1 MHRIFLAALALACVC
16 SPAMALGLI
25 PGQPGRGP
33 AIGFLAI
40 VAPASAML
48 GVGVILRKVGHA
60 RWSALFAMAV
70 GSLTLMGSAAFAGAG
85 PIAEMLPVG
94 GNPAHGLAFG
104 LLLIGALALAGGVCL
119 AARVRLPILGLLVA
133 ALIAV
138 VAAPALAAELATT
151 DATRVTLSAA
161 PWIELVREIVITA
174 VIPAVAAYAI
184 QAIRKVYPWA
194 ALFLTQARVEQ
205 MANAVTEYAI
215 NAVPGAV
222 KEGKLS
228 INVGSAVIA
237 KAVQRAVDAA
247 PAKALEAAG
256 GQAGLAEIVFRKLN
270 LEDDANEG
278 NTLAPVV
285 ASLPVAR

>member
-1 MHRIFLAALALACVC
+1 MHRIFSAALALACVC
-16 SPAMALGLI
+16 SPTM
-25 PGQPGRGP
+25 
-33 AIGFLAI
+33 
-40 VAPASAML
+40 
-48 GVGVILRKVGHA
+48 
-60 RWSALFAMAV
+60 
-70 GSLTLMGSAAFAGAG
+70 AGAG

-104 LLLIGALALAGGVCL
+104 LLLIGALALAGGLCL
-119 AARVRLPILGLLVA
+119 AARARLPILGILVA

-138 VAAPALAAELATT
+138 IAGPALAAEVATA
-151 DATRVTLSAA
+151 DATHVTLSAA

-174 VIPAVAAYAI
+174 VIPAVAAYLI

-228 INVGSAVIA
+228 VNVGSQVIA

-247 PAKALEAAG
+247 PAKAIEAAG

-270 LEDDANEG
+270 LEDGANER
-278 NTLAPVV
+278 NTLAPVI
-285 ASLPVAR
+285 AALPATTR

>member
-1 MHRIFLAALALACVC
+1 MHRTFPAALALACVC
-16 SPAMALGLI
+16 SPAMAGTLGLGEASALHHYAARGSLIFAGIFAVLIIAAHVRGRVPAPDARIWLI
-25 PGQPGRGP
+25 PLAFMMTTPFGP
-33 AIGFLAI
+33 AI
-40 VAPASAML
+40 
-48 GVGVILRKVGHA
+48 
-60 RWSALFAMAV
+60 
-70 GSLTLMGSAAFAGAG
+70 
-85 PIAEMLPVG
+85 
-94 GNPAHGLAFG
+94 
-104 LLLIGALALAGGVCL
+104 
-119 AARVRLPILGLLVA
+119 
-133 ALIAV
+133 
-138 VAAPALAAELATT
+138 AAEVATADT
-151 DATRVTLSAA
+151 TRVTLSAA

-174 VIPAVAAYAI
+174 VIPAVAAYLI

-228 INVGSAVIA
+228 VNVGSQVIA

-270 LEDDANEG
+270 LEDGANED

-285 ASLPVAR
+285 AGLPAAR

>member
-1 MHRIFLAALALACVC
+1 MHRIFLAGLALACVC
-16 SPAMALGLI
+16 SPAM
-25 PGQPGRGP
+25 
-33 AIGFLAI
+33 
-40 VAPASAML
+40 
-48 GVGVILRKVGHA
+48 
-60 RWSALFAMAV
+60 
-70 GSLTLMGSAAFAGAG
+70 AGAG

-94 GNPAHGLAFG
+94 GNPAQGLAFG
-104 LLLIGALALAGGVCL
+104 LVLLGVVALAGGVCL
-119 AARVRLPILGLLVA
+119 AARTRPPILGLLA
-133 ALIAV
+133 TALVGTHLAW
-138 VAAPALAAELATT
+138 PALAAELATA

-194 ALFLTQARVEQ
+194 ALFLTQSRVEQ

-222 KEGKLS
+222 KGGKLS
-228 INVGSAVIA
+228 IPVGSAVIA

-247 PAKALEAAG
+247 PAKAIEAAG

-270 LEDDANEG
+270 LEDGANER
-278 NTLAPVV
+278 NTLAPVI
-285 ASLPVAR
+285 AALPATAR

>member
-16 SPAMALGLI
+16 SPAMA
-25 PGQPGRGP
+25 
-33 AIGFLAI
+33 
-40 VAPASAML
+40 
-48 GVGVILRKVGHA
+48 
-60 RWSALFAMAV
+60 
-70 GSLTLMGSAAFAGAG
+70 GAG
-85 PIAEMLPVG
+85 PVAEMLPVSS
-94 GNPAHGLAFG
+94 NLSHGLAFG
-104 LLLIGALALAGGVCL
+104 LLLFGTLALAVAVCL
-119 AARVRLPILGLLVA
+119 AARARLPILGILTA

-138 VAAPALAAELATT
+138 IAEPALAAELATADT
-151 DATRVTLSAA
+151 TRVTLSAA

-174 VIPAVAAYAI
+174 VIPAVAAYLI

-228 INVGSAVIA
+228 INVGSQVIA

-270 LEDDANEG
+270 LEDGANED
-278 NTLAPVV
+278 NTLVPVV
-285 ASLPVAR
+285 ASLPAAR

>member
-1 MHRIFLAALALACVC
+1 MHRLFLAALALACVC
-16 SPAMALGLI
+16 SPAMALGIAPDRINPIMDDPVMRLAGFGFGGLFLTLLI
-25 PGQPGRGP
+25 ILVREFRDDMRT
-33 AIGFLAI
+33 IGGLAF
-40 VAPASAML
+40 
-48 GVGVILRKVGHA
+48 
-60 RWSALFAMAV
+60 SALM
-70 GSLTLMGSAAFAGAG
+70 GLMLILCTGAAFA
-85 PIAEMLPVG
+85 AET
-94 GNPAHGLAFG
+94 
-104 LLLIGALALAGGVCL
+104 
-119 AARVRLPILGLLVA
+119 
-133 ALIAV
+133 
-138 VAAPALAAELATT
+138 ATADT
-151 DATRVTLSAA
+151 TRVTLSAA

-174 VIPAVAAYAI
+174 VIPAVAAYLI

-228 INVGSAVIA
+228 VNVGSHVIA

-270 LEDDANEG
+270 LEDGANED

-285 ASLPVAR
+285 ASLPAAR

>member
-1 MHRIFLAALALACVC
+1 MHRILLAALALACAC
-16 SPAMALGLI
+16 SPAMA
-25 PGQPGRGP
+25 
-33 AIGFLAI
+33 
-40 VAPASAML
+40 SA
-48 GVGVILRKVGHA
+48 VPV
-60 RWSALFAMAV
+60 
-70 GSLTLMGSAAFAGAG
+70 
-85 PIAEMLPVG
+85 AEMLPAV

-104 LLLIGALALAGGVCL
+104 LLLLGALALTVAACL
-119 AARVRLPILGLLVA
+119 TGRARLPILGFLVA

-138 VAAPALAAELATT
+138 VAGPAIAAEVATT
-151 DATRVTLSAA
+151 DTTSVTLSAA
-161 PWIELVREIVITA
+161 PWIALLQEIVITA

-194 ALFLTQARVEQ
+194 ALFLTQSRVEQ

-270 LEDDANEG
+270 LEDGADEH

-285 ASLPVAR
+285 AQLPRAGK

>member
-1 MHRIFLAALALACVC
+1 MVRVLVLSTLIAAMISIVA
-16 SPAMALGLI
+16 
-25 PGQPGRGP
+25 GP
-33 AIGFLAI
+33 AF
-40 VAPASAML
+40 
-48 GVGVILRKVGHA
+48 
-60 RWSALFAMAV
+60 
-70 GSLTLMGSAAFAGAG
+70 
-85 PIAEMLPVG
+85 
-94 GNPAHGLAFG
+94 
-104 LLLIGALALAGGVCL
+104 
-119 AARVRLPILGLLVA
+119 
-133 ALIAV
+133 
-138 VAAPALAAELATT
+138 AAEFAADTT
-151 DATRVTLSAA
+151 SVTLSAA
-161 PWIELVREIVITA
+161 PWISLLQEIVITA

-256 GQAGLAEIVFRKLN
+256 GQAGLAEIVFRKLS
-270 LEDDANEG
+270 LEDGANEG

-285 ASLPVAR
+285 ARLPAANR

>member
-16 SPAMALGLI
+16 SPAMALGIAPDRINPIMDDPVMRLAGFGFGGLFLTLLI
-25 PGQPGRGP
+25 ILVREFRDDMRT
-33 AIGFLAI
+33 IGGLAF
-40 VAPASAML
+40 
-48 GVGVILRKVGHA
+48 
-60 RWSALFAMAV
+60 SALM
-70 GSLTLMGSAAFAGAG
+70 GLMLILCTGAAFA
-85 PIAEMLPVG
+85 AET
-94 GNPAHGLAFG
+94 
-104 LLLIGALALAGGVCL
+104 
-119 AARVRLPILGLLVA
+119 
-133 ALIAV
+133 
-138 VAAPALAAELATT
+138 ATA

-161 PWIELVREIVITA
+161 PWIDLVREIVITA

-228 INVGSAVIA
+228 INVGSQVIA

>member
-1 MHRIFLAALALACVC
+1 MTGRPFQH
-16 SPAMALGLI
+16 LGLE
-25 PGQPGRGP
+25 PEACRGD
-33 AIGFLAI
+33 
-40 VAPASAML
+40 V
-48 GVGVILRKVGHA
+48 
-60 RWSALFAMAV
+60 
-70 GSLTLMGSAAFAGAG
+70 
-85 PIAEMLPVG
+85 
-94 GNPAHGLAFG
+94 
-104 LLLIGALALAGGVCL
+104 
-119 AARVRLPILGLLVA
+119 
-133 ALIAV
+133 
-138 VAAPALAAELATT
+138 
-151 DATRVTLSAA
+151 TRVTLSAA

-174 VIPAVAAYAI
+174 VIPAIAAYAI

-194 ALFLTQARVEQ
+194 ALFLTQSRVEH

-228 INVGSAVIA
+228 VNVGSQVIA

-270 LEDDANEG
+270 LEDGANED

-285 ASLPVAR
+285 ASLPAAR